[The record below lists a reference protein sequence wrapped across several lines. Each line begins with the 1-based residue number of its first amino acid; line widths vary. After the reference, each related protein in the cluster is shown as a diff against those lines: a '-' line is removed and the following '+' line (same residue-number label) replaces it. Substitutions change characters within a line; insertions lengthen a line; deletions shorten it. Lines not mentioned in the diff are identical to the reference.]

1 VLVGFYL
8 KKRVQKAYVPCEKH
22 YLIIFSLG
30 SHYLVQMHIVKK
42 NLKRIFIWGF
52 EILILFSIN
61 LLAYL
66 LSMNVCI
73 AVSSVHWWFVFSLQF
88 FFLQQQVPFIL
99 SFY

>member
-1 VLVGFYL
+1 M
-8 KKRVQKAYVPCEKH
+8 
-22 YLIIFSLG
+22 
-30 SHYLVQMHIVKK
+30 QMHIVKK
-42 NLKRIFIWGF
+42 NLKSVFIWGF
-52 EILILFSIN
+52 ENLILFSIN

-66 LSMNVCI
+66 RSMNPCI